1 MRTETS
7 AGRSAVVI
15 GGASGI
21 GAATADLLAARG
33 WHVVCADIADPPDQS
48 DAVGRGLD
56 GPGPDRPERD
66 NREVDDRA
74 VGGADDAPGSMRHRY
89 ADATRLADL
98 RRVVAEADAIAPLKA
113 LVFSAGAE
121 RHGDVL
127 AEDGTIW
134 DQMIDV
140 NLTAAYL
147 SARAGIPLLIANG
160 GGSVVVLSSV
170 QGIATEPGN
179 AGYAAAK
186 AGAMG
191 LVRAMALDHGRQGV
205 RVNAVA
211 PGTVDTPLVR
221 RNAAA
226 VRPEDPDAVL
236 AGWGELHALGR
247 VARSSE
253 IAAVVAFLV
262 SDEASFVTG
271 ATWTVDGGLLAS
283 YG

>member
-1 MRTETS
+1 MAPEHS
-7 AGRSAVVI
+7 VVVI
-15 GGASGI
+15 GGGSGI
-21 GAATADLLAARG
+21 GEATAELLASRG
-33 WHVVCADIADPPDQS
+33 WSVVCADITFPPPVDTAD
-48 DAVGRGLD
+48 GD
-56 GPGPDRPERD
+56 GIIRR
-66 NREVDDRA
+66 R
-74 VGGADDAPGSMRHRY
+74 
-89 ADATRLADL
+89 ADATRLEDL
-98 RRVVAEADAIAPLKA
+98 QTVVAEADRIAPLKA

-127 AEDGTIW
+127 AADGSIW
-134 DQMIDV
+134 DEMIEV
-140 NLTAAYL
+140 NLTGAYL
-147 SARAGIPLLIANG
+147 SARAAIPVLINNN

-170 QGIATEPGN
+170 QGLATQRQN

-226 VRPEDPDAVL
+226 ARPDNPQAAL
-236 AGWGELHALGR
+236 AAWGEMHALGR
-247 VARSSE
+247 VAQPSE
-253 IAAVVAFLV
+253 VAAVVAFLV

-271 ATWTVDGGLLAS
+271 STWTVDGGLLAS

>member
-1 MRTETS
+1 MSTD
-7 AGRSAVVI
+7 RSVVVV
-15 GGASGI
+15 GGGSGI
-21 GAATADLLAARG
+21 GAASAELLATRG
-33 WHVVCADIADPPDQS
+33 WSVLCADIA
-48 DAVGRGLD
+48 
-56 GPGPDRPERD
+56 GPAPEEGTGP
-66 NREVDDRA
+66 V
-74 VGGADDAPGSMRHRY
+74 VHRRV
-89 ADATRLADL
+89 DATRLDEL
-98 RRVVAEADAIAPLKA
+98 RRVVAEADSIAPLRA

-127 AEDGTIW
+127 IDDDTVW
-134 DQMIDV
+134 DQMIEV
-140 NLTAAYL
+140 NLKAAYL
-147 SARAGIPLLIANG
+147 SARAGIPSLIANG

-170 QGIATEPGN
+170 QGIATEPGV
-179 AGYAAAK
+179 AAYAAAK

-221 RNAAA
+221 KNAAA
-226 VRPEDPDAVL
+226 ARPDDPAAAL
-236 AGWGELHALGR
+236 AAWGEMHALGR
-247 VARSSE
+247 VAQPAE

-271 ATWTVDGGLLAS
+271 STWTVVGGLLAS